1 MLGAAA
7 GRASRAT
14 GGADIV
20 TAEKICVVC
29 GADCATLPRLKDSQ
43 GRYACKTCV
52 EAKRRAATGDK
63 AMPKASPAPKPRP
76 AASAAGGASA
86 GFSMDA
92 YLDGIHTPDANPCPK
107 CGAGR
112 AADAVVCMQCGFDSA
127 SGKAMTTKVG
137 KDKPQRSR
145 RSAPRV
151 SSGMVYVIIALAML
165 VVLPLLALASPETAA
180 LALIVAGLWAFV
192 AYIYMIGAA
201 FRDDDKF
208 WGIIGLLVLVPLVGS
223 LCWLAFVLYYCTI
236 GSQRG
241 VRKLSYWASLV
252 TVWIILGIMYVN
264 NPEIFADAGPGAVP

>member
-7 GRASRAT
+7 GRASRDT

-112 AADAVVCMQCGFDSA
+112 AADAVVCMQCGYDSA
-127 SGKAMTTKVG
+127 AGRSMTT
-137 KDKPQRSR
+137 
-145 RSAPRV
+145 RV
-151 SSGMVYVIIALAML
+151 SKEKAQKVRRAPKVSGGTIFLVVIVAML
-165 VVLPLLALASPETAA
+165 ALLPAMSMVSQEAAVAAFLIAA
-180 LALIVAGLWAFV
+180 LWNVV
-192 AYIYMIGAA
+192 AYIMMVVAA
-201 FRDDDKF
+201 FRDEDNF
-208 WGIIGLLVLVPLVGS
+208 WGIIGLLALVPVVNGFS
-223 LCWLAFVLYYCTI
+223 SLAFALYYCI
-236 GSQRG
+236 FGSERG
-241 VRKLSYWASLV
+241 TWKLNYWAAF
-252 TVWIILGIMYVN
+252 
-264 NPEIFADAGPGAVP
+264 FALLIVIALMATNYPGLMEDAAPAGTP